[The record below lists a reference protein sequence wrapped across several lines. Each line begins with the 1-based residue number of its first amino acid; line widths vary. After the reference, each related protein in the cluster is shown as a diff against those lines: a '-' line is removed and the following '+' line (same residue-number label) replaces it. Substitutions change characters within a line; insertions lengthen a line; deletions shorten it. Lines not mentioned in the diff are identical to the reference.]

1 MDKVVLQPQHE
12 FKELV
17 YDIQPE
23 EIGSLVNL
31 SLESQSFMQCMG
43 FARNGEEREMW
54 RAKWVDNTLAHL
66 QMCEGLW
73 VRYRKPGD
81 LELISPFPLPTP
93 VVSSLMNQ
101 LIIRYGEK
109 GTKMKEVTG

>member
-17 YDIQPE
+17 YDIKPKE
-23 EIGSLVNL
+23 MGSLVNL
-31 SLESQSFMQCMG
+31 SLEVQSFVQCMG
-43 FARNGEEREMW
+43 FARDEEEREMW
-54 RAKWVDNTLAHL
+54 RAKWVNNTLAHL

-81 LELISPFPLPTP
+81 LELISPFPLPTAI
-93 VVSSLMNQ
+93 VGSLTNQ
-101 LIIRYGEK
+101 LIIRYREK
-109 GTKMKEVTG
+109 GVKKKEVT